1 MFYHSGGSDSDNT
14 VVSPADSPV
23 SAVPHHSS
31 AVHAALHH
39 ISQSLHHQQTH
50 HITAASTDVDRV
62 SEYYLSSCDATTT
75 VSTTEQQHYNSSTT
89 ATAVTPDYRTN
100 YVSILSV
107 FSNLPDLYIILSYQ
121 VFVFRG
127 QMEQKCVENLSFFT

>member
-1 MFYHSGGSDSDNT
+1 MFYHSGSSGSDNT
-14 VVSPADSPV
+14 VVSPDSPV
-23 SAVPHHSS
+23 SAVPHHSA

-50 HITAASTDVDRV
+50 QITAASTDVDRV

-75 VSTTEQQHYNSSTT
+75 VSTTEQQHYISSTT

-107 FSNLPDLYIILSYQ
+107 FSNLPVVFIILSYQ
-121 VFVFRG
+121 EFVFCCR
-127 QMEQKCVENLSFFT
+127 MEQKCVENLSFFT